1 MELEKIKQELLDI
14 SNGVS
19 WKSAGYDVL
28 EQRVKAAQK
37 RLKKL
42 AEVLREQHRV
52 LTDARAAQVKKWEFL
67 AESGGVD
74 ARFRGMSLPAQV
86 MFMAGRIRL
95 WIG

>member
-1 MELEKIKQELLDI
+1 MGLEKINQELLGI

-19 WKSAGYDVL
+19 WKGAGYDVM
-28 EQRVKAAQK
+28 EHRAKAAQK
-37 RLKKL
+37 RLRKL
-42 AEVLREQHRV
+42 AEVLREQYGV

>member
-1 MELEKIKQELLDI
+1 MELEKINQELLGI
-14 SNGVS
+14 SNGIS
-19 WKSAGYDVL
+19 WKGAGYDVR
-28 EQRVKAAQK
+28 EQRVRAAQK

-42 AEVLREQHRV
+42 AEVLMEQYGV
-52 LTDARAAQVKKWEFL
+52 LADIRAAQVKKWEIL
-67 AESGGVD
+67 AESGGVE

>member
-1 MELEKIKQELLDI
+1 MEIEKIKQELLGI

-19 WKSAGYDVL
+19 WKGAGYGVL

-37 RLKKL
+37 RLRKL
-42 AEVLREQHRV
+42 AEVLREQHGV
-52 LTDARAAQVKKWEFL
+52 LTDAHAAQVKKWEFL
-67 AESGGVD
+67 AESGDVD